1 MSFVPS
7 RVNANNVKFFP
18 PLRYTVG
25 KTTVYLKLETGA
37 TSTDSLSPKLLAF
50 VIRISPSSTTLAH
63 NHATHFDVGS
73 GLPRG
78 MVPSHM
84 LN

>member
-25 KTTVYLKLETGA
+25 KTTVYLKLKTGA
-37 TSTDSLSPKLLAF
+37 TSTDSLSPKLLAL
-50 VIRISPSSTTLAH
+50 VIHLAQLPNSRPQPCH
-63 NHATHFDVGS
+63 SFRRRLRATPWDDPVS
-73 GLPRG
+73 YA
-78 MVPSHM
+78 
-84 LN
+84 